1 MPSTFAIYMKR
12 APHPFFVA
20 ALLGAAACA
29 SAGRAPSDL
38 SDTRFERSLQ
48 IDLAS
53 MTRTPSGLYYQDEK
67 TGQYEV
73 AKARQR
79 VMVRYTGW
87 LPNGTEVD
95 KSDEGIEFRLGSGTV
110 IRGWEIGIE
119 GMQVGGVRK
128 LVIPPELGY
137 RYREVGKIPAGS
149 VLVFRVELV
158 RVRD

>member
-1 MPSTFAIYMKR
+1 MMYRSLFS
-12 APHPFFVA
+12 V
-20 ALLGAAACA
+20 LLLLTTACA
-29 SAGRAPSDL
+29 SAGGPPPDL

-53 MTRTPSGLYYQDEK
+53 MTRTTSGLYYQDVRE
-67 TGQYEV
+67 GQYEV
-73 AKARQR
+73 VKAKQR
-79 VMVRYTGW
+79 VTVRYTGW

-95 KSDEGIEFRLGSGTV
+95 KNEIEFRLGSGQV
-110 IRGWEIGIE
+110 IRGWDIGVE
-119 GMQVGGVRK
+119 GMRVGGVRK

-149 VLVFRVELV
+149 VLVFQVELV

>member
-1 MPSTFAIYMKR
+1 MKR
-12 APHPFFVA
+12 HPSVF
-20 ALLGAAACA
+20 LLAMLLASAACA
-29 SAGRAPSDL
+29 SAGGPPPDI

-53 MTRTPSGLYYQDEK
+53 MTRTPSGLYYQDVKE
-67 TGQYEV
+67 GQYEV

-79 VMVRYTGW
+79 VSVRYTGW

-95 KSDEGIEFRLGSGTV
+95 KSDEGIEFRIGSGTV

-119 GMQVGGVRK
+119 GMRVGGVRK